1 MNAQMGLFSVCFF
14 ITRIKDQGTL
24 CVNPCWSRR
33 TEDFELCLDCC
44 NNLGCI
50 DFLNCVKIRVETTSS
65 SSCNLQLNQGR
76 AHCCITVAPHPSDDG
91 TPDLHQGLQMVL
103 HCTWQKYLCQ
113 APSRIPLCRL
123 AIVTRSKINQK
134 QSSQLVSQLGSL
146 AIVGGLKETI
156 FVPQENLTTLS

>member
-1 MNAQMGLFSVCFF
+1 MLILVGP
-14 ITRIKDQGTL
+14 II
-24 CVNPCWSRR
+24 RR

-50 DFLNCVKIRVETTSS
+50 DFLNCVKIGVETTSS

-76 AHCCITVAPHPSDDG
+76 AHCCITVAPDPSDDG
-91 TPDLHQGLQMVL
+91 TPDLHQGLQWYYNR
-103 HCTWQKYLCQ
+103 HGR
-113 APSRIPLCRL
+113 SRIPLCRL

-156 FVPQENLTTLS
+156 FVPQENLTTLC